1 MARPNQ
7 SATRLGASLRADARA
22 SAGQGLTRRAAA
34 LAAILLAACG
44 APTPPPEAPSVAP
57 APPAASP
64 AVPPQAGPAKPE
76 PPLSP
81 LDRYK
86 RAVAHA
92 ILQANAPSTFEGV
105 PPHFLRA
112 VIVLQLTIDSRGAV
126 VGVKTLRTRDT
137 ALAAAAAKSVRT
149 AAPLPAPPRELLRG
163 GRLELAETWLYR
175 DDGKFQVRS
184 VAAPQA
190 AVLD

>member
-1 MARPNQ
+1 M
-7 SATRLGASLRADARA
+7 
-22 SAGQGLTRRAAA
+22 
-34 LAAILLAACG
+34 
-44 APTPPPEAPSVAP
+44 
-57 APPAASP
+57 
-64 AVPPQAGPAKPE
+64 
-76 PPLSP
+76 
-81 LDRYK
+81 
-86 RAVAHA
+86 
-92 ILQANAPSTFEGV
+92 

-126 VGVKTLRTRDT
+126 VDVKTLRTRDT
-137 ALAAAAAKSVRT
+137 ALAAAAAKSVRA

-175 DDGKFQVRS
+175 DDGRFQVRS